1 MGSFNDSNKKIT
13 LFMTWKFRDKNAPT
27 WNNGHPLSV
36 YFWVAVISFATL
48 LILIG
53 YCFIRNLNRVSSQ
66 VSIIEQLQQ
75 GIEDAKINIAAN
87 CERIK
92 STKNLAMRQI
102 RAQLSRISWVSTDS
116 LEMTLDSISE
126 ESLEDS
132 PGTSQRLSTF
142 SNRPKRPQVPHTI
155 YRLEESSRKL

>member
-13 LFMTWKFRDKNAPT
+13 LFMTWKFQDKNAPT

-36 YFWVAVISFATL
+36 YFWVAV
-48 LILIG
+48 
-53 YCFIRNLNRVSSQ
+53 SSQ

-75 GIEDAKINIAAN
+75 GIEDAKLNIAAN

-116 LEMTLDSISE
+116 LEMALDSISE
-126 ESLEDS
+126 ESLEAS

-155 YRLEESSRKL
+155 YRLKESSRKL